1 MYSNEKVKPSCDKF
15 TAYLKKHIKELK
27 TQLEDYEKKA
37 NYSEVISE
45 LRNNPNL
52 DMVLKERIFLI
63 SLNPS
68 FDSQFKLIDFFVM
81 RNASNAPQVAETIR
95 AILESDEV
103 KNFDSKVSSSFNVS
117 AIKEELEQY
126 TSLLN
131 GVNLDIDF
139 LVSVLDKSTLSE
151 EEKLNVL
158 SKNAFDRIPVK
169 KMDESLKE
177 EKDKAIEDEMVKKVN
192 ESTLEE
198 MVDITKLN
206 DRFMISMP
214 VIEDIKQRYR
224 YLIKNKTEKQLNYGN
239 SMLKLFDLGELSLEE
254 TINYSN
260 EIVMSLYLQII
271 SYFDE
276 INGLIEKASD
286 GKLPIGDY
294 QYLELCITEE
304 ENYIMQF
311 CSLVKGKE
319 VEKKQEESKTDED
332 KKLLFLADGR
342 GKCLIDFTGF
352 KSTEVETLFDKCRRG
367 LKRKEY
373 RLGPG
378 ANFIVSMNN
387 VSKTDCSYVSLSD
400 QFNLVIDVSHIAQ
413 AHDRAIGIATKNQ
426 AVINDYIEF
435 VSKNP
440 DEVYSEQ
447 EGIRKS
453 IEEKLNISMEG
464 DKVSL

>member
-1 MYSNEKVKPSCDKF
+1 
-15 TAYLKKHIKELK
+15 
-27 TQLEDYEKKA
+27 
-37 NYSEVISE
+37 
-45 LRNNPNL
+45 
-52 DMVLKERIFLI
+52 
-63 SLNPS
+63 
-68 FDSQFKLIDFFVM
+68 
-81 RNASNAPQVAETIR
+81 
-95 AILESDEV
+95 
-103 KNFDSKVSSSFNVS
+103 
-117 AIKEELEQY
+117 
-126 TSLLN
+126 
-131 GVNLDIDF
+131 
-139 LVSVLDKSTLSE
+139 
-151 EEKLNVL
+151 
-158 SKNAFDRIPVK
+158 
-169 KMDESLKE
+169 
-177 EKDKAIEDEMVKKVN
+177 MVKKVN

-198 MVDITKLN
+198 IVDITKLN

-254 TINYSN
+254 TMNYSD

-271 SYFDE
+271 KYCDE

-304 ENYIMQF
+304 ENYIMLF
-311 CSLVKGKE
+311 DSLVKGKE

-332 KKLLFLADGR
+332 KKLLFLTDGR
-342 GKCLIDFTGF
+342 GKCLLDFTGF
-352 KSTEVETLFDKCRRG
+352 KSSEVETLFDKCRRG

-387 VSKTDCSYVSLSD
+387 VSKTACSYVSLSD

-426 AVINDYIEF
+426 TVINDYIEL

-453 IEEKLNISMEG
+453 IEEKLNIPMEG

>member
-1 MYSNEKVKPSCDKF
+1 
-15 TAYLKKHIKELK
+15 
-27 TQLEDYEKKA
+27 
-37 NYSEVISE
+37 
-45 LRNNPNL
+45 
-52 DMVLKERIFLI
+52 
-63 SLNPS
+63 
-68 FDSQFKLIDFFVM
+68 
-81 RNASNAPQVAETIR
+81 
-95 AILESDEV
+95 
-103 KNFDSKVSSSFNVS
+103 
-117 AIKEELEQY
+117 
-126 TSLLN
+126 
-131 GVNLDIDF
+131 
-139 LVSVLDKSTLSE
+139 
-151 EEKLNVL
+151 
-158 SKNAFDRIPVK
+158 
-169 KMDESLKE
+169 
-177 EKDKAIEDEMVKKVN
+177 
-192 ESTLEE
+192 
-198 MVDITKLN
+198 
-206 DRFMISMP
+206 
-214 VIEDIKQRYR
+214 
-224 YLIKNKTEKQLNYGN
+224 
-239 SMLKLFDLGELSLEE
+239 
-254 TINYSN
+254 
-260 EIVMSLYLQII
+260 MSLYLQII

-311 CSLVKGKE
+311 CTLVKGKE

-332 KKLLFLADGR
+332 KKLLFLADRR
-342 GKCLIDFTGF
+342 GKCLLDFTGF
-352 KSTEVETLFDKCRRG
+352 KSSEVETLFDKCRRG

-387 VSKTDCSYVSLSD
+387 VSKTACSYVSLSD

-426 AVINDYIEF
+426 AVINDYIEL

>member
-1 MYSNEKVKPSCDKF
+1 
-15 TAYLKKHIKELK
+15 
-27 TQLEDYEKKA
+27 
-37 NYSEVISE
+37 
-45 LRNNPNL
+45 
-52 DMVLKERIFLI
+52 
-63 SLNPS
+63 
-68 FDSQFKLIDFFVM
+68 
-81 RNASNAPQVAETIR
+81 
-95 AILESDEV
+95 
-103 KNFDSKVSSSFNVS
+103 
-117 AIKEELEQY
+117 
-126 TSLLN
+126 
-131 GVNLDIDF
+131 
-139 LVSVLDKSTLSE
+139 
-151 EEKLNVL
+151 
-158 SKNAFDRIPVK
+158 
-169 KMDESLKE
+169 MDESLKE
-177 EKDKAIEDEMVKKVN
+177 EKDKSIEDEMIKKVN

-198 MVDITKLN
+198 IVDITKLN

-224 YLIKNKTEKQLNYGN
+224 YLIKNKTEKQLNYAAA
-239 SMLKLFDLGELSLEE
+239 MLKLFDLGELSLEE
-254 TINYSN
+254 TMNYSD

-271 SYFDE
+271 KYCDE

-332 KKLLFLADGR
+332 KKLLFLTDGR
-342 GKCLIDFTGF
+342 GKCLLDFTGF
-352 KSTEVETLFDKCRRG
+352 KSSEVETLFDKCRRG
-367 LKRKEY
+367 LNRKEY

-387 VSKTDCSYVSLSD
+387 VSKTACSYVSLSD

-426 AVINDYIEF
+426 AVINDYIEL

-453 IEEKLNISMEG
+453 IEEKLNIPMEG

>member
-103 KNFDSKVSSSFNVS
+103 KNFDTKVSSSFNVS
-117 AIKEELEQY
+117 AIREELEQY

-169 KMDESLKE
+169 KLDESLKE
-177 EKDKAIEDEMVKKVN
+177 EKDKTIEDEMVKKVN

-198 MVDITKLN
+198 IVDITKLN

-224 YLIKNKTEKQLNYGN
+224 YLIKNKTEKQLNYAAA
-239 SMLKLFDLGELSLEE
+239 MLKLFDLGELSLEE
-254 TINYSN
+254 TMNYSD

-271 SYFDE
+271 KYCDE

-311 CSLVKGKE
+311 CSLIKGKE

-332 KKLLFLADGR
+332 KKLLFLTDGR
-342 GKCLIDFTGF
+342 GKCLLDFTGF
-352 KSTEVETLFDKCRRG
+352 KSSEVETLFDKCRRG
-367 LKRKEY
+367 LNRKEY
-373 RLGPG
+373 R
-378 ANFIVSMNN
+378 FSR
-387 VSKTDCSYVSLSD
+387 
-400 QFNLVIDVSHIAQ
+400 
-413 AHDRAIGIATKNQ
+413 RA
-426 AVINDYIEF
+426 V
-435 VSKNP
+435 
-440 DEVYSEQ
+440 
-447 EGIRKS
+447 
-453 IEEKLNISMEG
+453 
-464 DKVSL
+464 

>member
-52 DMVLKERIFLI
+52 DMVLKERVFLI

-103 KNFDSKVSSSFNVS
+103 KNFDTKVSSSFNVS

-169 KMDESLKE
+169 KLDESLKE
-177 EKDKAIEDEMVKKVN
+177 EKDKTIEDEMVKKVN

-198 MVDITKLN
+198 IVDITKLN

-254 TINYSN
+254 TINFSN

-304 ENYIMQF
+304 ENYIMLF
-311 CSLVKGKE
+311 DSLVKGKE

-332 KKLLFLADGR
+332 KKLLFLTDGR
-342 GKCLIDFTGF
+342 GKCLLDFTGF

-378 ANFIVSMNN
+378 ANFIVSINI
-387 VSKTDCSYVSLSD
+387 VSKTACSYVSLSD

-453 IEEKLNISMEG
+453 IEEKLNIPMEG